1 MAAGLDGAVAAVAV
15 DATARVGII
24 INSSG
29 LRSPQRNS
37 SNSGLRS
44 PPRNSSSRKSISG
57 GHLSTNCS
65 SNYSSSR
72 DHLDILAGGDHRVF
86 VSVAASLDIY
96 MYNVKLYLPH
106 H

>member
-15 DATARVGII
+15 DATVSII

-29 LRSPQRNS
+29 LRSPQHKS

-44 PPRNSSSRKSISG
+44 PPRSSSRRKSSISG